1 MAEEEIK
8 EKEEQ
13 EKSAVE
19 KDSKKKLPFLK
30 WIIMAVVIVILGA
43 AGFGGWW
50 YYRTH
55 STEPPEKEVGQ
66 TVQVIKTAVWPIES
80 IIVNLLDNNGERYL
94 KITIQLEISNEDCI
108 SELDTLKPEIMDSL
122 LDLLS
127 SKKYNEIV
135 GFDGKQRLRDEIA
148 IRLNNYLDKG
158 QITKV
163 YFTEFIIQ

>member
-8 EKEEQ
+8 EEA
-13 EKSAVE
+13 AVE
-19 KDSKKKLPFLK
+19 KDSKKSLPFLK
-30 WIIMAVVIVILGA
+30 WIIMALVIVILGA

-55 STEPPEKEVGQ
+55 FAEPSKKEVEQ
-66 TVQVIKTAVWPIES
+66 TVQVKKAIWPIES

-108 SELDTLKPEIMDSL
+108 SELDSLKPEIMDNL

-127 SKKYNEIV
+127 SKRYKEIV
-135 GFDGKQRLRDEIA
+135 GFEGKQRLRDEIA
-148 IRLNNYLDKG
+148 IRLNNYLGKG

>member
-8 EKEEQ
+8 EEA
-13 EKSAVE
+13 AVE
-19 KDSKKKLPFLK
+19 KDSKKSLPFLK
-30 WIIMAVVIVILGA
+30 WIIVALVIVTLGA

-55 STEPPEKEVGQ
+55 FAEPPEKEVEQ
-66 TVQVIKTAVWPIES
+66 TVQVKKAIWPIDS

-127 SKKYNEIV
+127 SKRYNEIV
-135 GFDGKQRLRDEIA
+135 GFEGKRRLRNEIA

>member
-8 EKEEQ
+8 EEEQ
-13 EKSAVE
+13 EESAAE

-30 WIIMAVVIVILGA
+30 WIIMALVIVILGA

-55 STEPPEKEVGQ
+55 STEPPEEEVEQ
-66 TVQVIKTAVWPIES
+66 TVQVKTAIWPIES

-94 KITIQLEISNEDCI
+94 KITIQLEISNEDCV
-108 SELDTLKPEIMDSL
+108 SELDTLKPEIMDGL

-127 SKKYNEIV
+127 SKRYNEIV
-135 GFDGKQRLRDEIA
+135 GFEGKQRLRDEIA